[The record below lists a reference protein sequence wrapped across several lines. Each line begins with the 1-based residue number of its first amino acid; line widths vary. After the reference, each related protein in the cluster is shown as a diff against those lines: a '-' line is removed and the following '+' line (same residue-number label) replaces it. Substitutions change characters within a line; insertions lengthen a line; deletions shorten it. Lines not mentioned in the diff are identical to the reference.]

1 MKMNLFK
8 NAVITEIEKPVTVFL
23 PKGITNHVVGRS
35 TFGVSF
41 CLSGQVTYTSNG
53 QDFTLDKK
61 CAVILP
67 QGAEYTLRCQK
78 EGQFPVINFKAEN
91 FKCDSFVEVPL
102 ESNNVYINNYRK
114 LSDYFLYDDKSLKIF
129 GLFYSMLDMLNSAL
143 THTETPLHPVVSF
156 LEKNISDSEIT
167 NEFLAEKLGISE
179 VYLRKLFHEHYGTS
193 PKQYIIDMR
202 IQKARQLLENGTETI
217 TEISEQCGFSS
228 LYHFCRLFKAK
239 VGLTPSD
246 YRKNNM
252 LFKI

>member
-1 MKMNLFK
+1 MNLFE
-8 NAVITEIEKPVTVFL
+8 NIVITEVEKPATVFL
-23 PKGITNHVVGRS
+23 PKGITNHVDARP
-35 TFGVSF
+35 TYGVSF
-41 CLSGQVTYTSNG
+41 CLSGQVTYVSNG
-53 QDFTLDKK
+53 QNFTLDKN

-91 FKCDSFVEVPL
+91 FKCDSFITVPL
-102 ESNNVYINNYRK
+102 DSPEIYINNYEK
-114 LSDYFLYDDKSLKIF
+114 LSDYFLYDHKSLKIF
-129 GLFYSMLDMLNSAL
+129 SLFYSMLDMLKRSL
-143 THTETPLHPVVSF
+143 SHTETPLYPVVSY
-156 LEKNISDSEIT
+156 LEKNISDNEIT
-167 NEFLAEKLGISE
+167 NEFLAQKLGISE
-179 VYLRKLFHEHYGTS
+179 VYLRKLFHEHYGVS

-202 IQKARQLLENGTETI
+202 IQKARQLLENGTLTI
-217 TEISEQCGFSS
+217 TEISEQCGISS

>member
-1 MKMNLFK
+1 MNLFE
-8 NAVITEIEKPVTVFL
+8 NIAITEVEKPATVFL
-23 PKGITNHVVGRS
+23 PKGITNHVDARP

-53 QDFTLDKK
+53 KDFILNKNR
-61 CAVILP
+61 AVILP

-91 FKCDSFVEVPL
+91 FKCNSFTVIPL
-102 ESNNVYINNYRK
+102 DNAEIYINNFRK

-129 GLFYSMLDMLNSAL
+129 SLFYSVLDMLNSAL
-143 THTETPLHPVVSF
+143 THTETPLYPVVSY
-156 LEKNISDSEIT
+156 LEKNISDNEIT
-167 NEFLAEKLGISE
+167 NEFLADRLGISE

-202 IQKARQLLENGTETI
+202 IQKARQLLENGTQTI
-217 TEISEQCGFSS
+217 TEISEQCGFSN

-239 VGLTPSD
+239 VGATPSD
-246 YRKNNM
+246 YRKTNM